1 MGEYKDEK
9 ILIFISSVMVW
20 SNTPLKEKVTKD
32 TFINII
38 LNNSIQTNTRKKEKT
53 PQKQNKKKEQ
63 KSLLAKTKKKIPH
76 QQMKKKFKRYIYTYI
91 NLYNFMHT
99 KIENICQIYRKRL
112 YSKEPSSSIRDSKII
127 RNNVCFSGKHKT

>member
-38 LNNSIQTNTRKKEKT
+38 LSNSIKTNTRKKEKT
-53 PQKQNKKKEQ
+53 PQK
-63 KSLLAKTKKKIPH
+63 
-76 QQMKKKFKRYIYTYI
+76 
-91 NLYNFMHT
+91 
-99 KIENICQIYRKRL
+99 
-112 YSKEPSSSIRDSKII
+112 
-127 RNNVCFSGKHKT
+127 